1 MAFQYELFN
10 VLRAYFHLPK
20 VQMTAKMQLKESKWR
35 LENYRKCSINLLNL
49 RRMGKWQRI

>member
-20 VQMTAKMQLKESKWR
+20 VQMTDEMWALF
-35 LENYRKCSINLLNL
+35 LF
-49 RRMGKWQRI
+49 